1 MFYHTLAVDYDGTI
15 AQDGHVDEA
24 TVTALERLRDSGRHL
39 VLVTGRR
46 LEPLLEIFPHLG
58 LFDRIVAENGAL
70 IFDPETGDERLLC
83 PAVPME
89 FMQRLKDRGVNR
101 IEHGRAI
108 VATWQPHEIVALE
121 TIREMNL
128 ELQIIFNKDAV
139 MILPTGI
146 NKAAGLK
153 EALSDIGLSVLNT
166 VAVGDA
172 ENDLIMLGC
181 CGASAAVDNA
191 LDSVKQAVD
200 IVLGEPRGAGVQ
212 QLVDM
217 IMTNDLSHLR
227 EKSNHSVKLGFDLA
241 GKPFTIPFYGESVLV
256 TGGPGGGKS
265 KFATSVLEQLTEL
278 GAQCVILDPE
288 GDYQQIHGSIVLG
301 TADRAPEIEE
311 VLKVL
316 EQPDEH
322 CIVSFFSV
330 KEKDRPAYFDRLHR
344 ALATQRSRTGRP
356 HWIIVDEAHY
366 ATPRDWK
373 PAEAW
378 HPGELK
384 GVMFISAFHRE
395 MSQAVMETVD
405 MIISIAKDPREAL
418 QQCCELLKEPLP
430 DLPTPEDNQVHHA
443 LAWHRG
449 TRTPTW
455 FSRMVPKA
463 DHQRH
468 IHSHFDGEMD
478 APDRFVFR
486 GPERKLQLP
495 TQNLKIFIQIADG
508 IDDETW
514 EYHLRRH
521 DYSRWFR
528 DVVKD
533 YGLASTTESI
543 ENDQSLAPKASRE
556 AIIREIRD
564 RFEPKW

>member
-15 AQDGHVDEA
+15 AHDGHVDEA
-24 TVTALERLRDSGRHL
+24 TIDALQRLRDSGRHL

-46 LEPLLEIFPHLG
+46 LEPLQEIFPRLG

-70 IFDPETGDERLLC
+70 VFDPETGDERLLC

-108 VATWQPHEIVALE
+108 VATWQPHEVAALQV
-121 TIREMNL
+121 IHEMNL

-153 EALSDIGLSVLNT
+153 EALCDIGLTLLNT

-172 ENDLIMLGC
+172 ENDLIMLGG

-200 IVLGEPRGAGVQ
+200 IVLGAPRGAGVQ
-212 QLVDM
+212 QLIGMIVD
-217 IMTNDLSHLR
+217 NDLSHLR
-227 EKSNHSVKLGFDLA
+227 QRPKHAVKLGFDLE

-265 KFATSVLEQLTEL
+265 KFATSFLEQLTEM

-301 TADRAPEIEE
+301 TSDRAPEIEE

-316 EQPDEH
+316 EKPEGH

-330 KEKDRPAYFDRLHR
+330 KEKDRPVYFDKLYR
-344 ALATQRSRTGRP
+344 ALAGLRSRTGRP
-356 HWIIVDEAHY
+356 HWIVVDEAHY
-366 ATPRDWK
+366 ATPREWK

-378 HPGELK
+378 HPDELK
-384 GVMFISAFHRE
+384 GVMFITAFHRE
-395 MSQAVMETVD
+395 MSQSVLESLD
-405 MIISIAKDPREAL
+405 MIISIAKDPRQAL
-418 QQCCELLKEPLP
+418 EQCCELLGEPTP
-430 DLPTPEDNQVHHA
+430 DVPTPEDNQVHHA

-449 TRTPTW
+449 TREPTW

-463 DHQRH
+463 EHQRH

-478 APDRFVFR
+478 EAYRFIFR
-486 GPERKLQLP
+486 GPEGKVQLP
-495 TQNLKIFIQIADG
+495 AQNLKIFIQLAQG

-514 EYHLRRH
+514 E
-521 DYSRWFR
+521 
-528 DVVKD
+528 
-533 YGLASTTESI
+533 
-543 ENDQSLAPKASRE
+543 
-556 AIIREIRD
+556 
-564 RFEPKW
+564 

>member
-15 AQDGHVDEA
+15 AHDGLVDPA
-24 TVTALERLRDSGRHL
+24 TRSALERVKDSGRHL

-46 LEPLLEIFPHLG
+46 LEPLLELFPNLG
-58 LFDRIVAENGAL
+58 LFDRILAENRAL
-70 IFDPETGDERLLC
+70 VFDTQTGDERLLC

-89 FMQRLKDRGVNR
+89 FMQRLIDRGVHR

-108 VATWQPHEIVALE
+108 VATWQPHEVAALQV
-121 TIREMNL
+121 IHEMNL

-146 NKAAGLK
+146 NKAGGLK
-153 EALSDIGLSVLNT
+153 EALCDLGLSVLNT

-172 ENDLIMLGC
+172 ENDLAMLGC

-200 IVLGEPRGAGVQ
+200 IVLDKPRGAGVQ
-212 QLVDM
+212 QLIDM
-217 IMTNDLSHLR
+217 MTETDLTHLLKR
-227 EKSNHSVKLGFDLA
+227 PKHAVKLGFDLN
-241 GKPFTIPFYGESVLV
+241 GKPFTIPFHGESVLV

-265 KFATSVLEQLTEL
+265 KFATSFLEQLTVMN
-278 GAQCVILDPE
+278 AQCVILDPE

-301 TADRAPEIEE
+301 TAERAPEVEE

-316 EQPDEH
+316 EQPTGH

-330 KEKDRPAYFDRLHR
+330 KEKERPAYFDRLHR
-344 ALATQRSRTGRP
+344 ALASQRSRTGRP

-366 ATPRDWK
+366 ATPRAWK
-373 PAEAW
+373 PADTW
-378 HPGELK
+378 HPEELK
-384 GVMFISAFHRE
+384 GVMFISAFHNE
-395 MSQAVMETVD
+395 MAPAVMEAVD
-405 MIISIAKDPREAL
+405 MIISIAEDPRDAMR
-418 QQCCELLKEPLP
+418 QCCDLLNEPIA
-430 DLPTPEDNQVHHA
+430 DVPTPEDNQVHHA
-443 LAWHRG
+443 LAWRRG
-449 TRTPTW
+449 TRRPTW

-478 APDRFVFR
+478 EPLRFVFR
-486 GPERKLQLP
+486 GPEGKLQLP
-495 TQNLKIFIQIADG
+495 TQNLKIFIQIAQG
-508 IDDETW
+508 VDDETW
-514 EYHLRRH
+514 LYHLRRH

-533 YGLASTTESI
+533 QELAQRTEAI
-543 ENDQSLAPKASRE
+543 ESDESLKPKASRE